1 MTTIITTPS
10 GEEIRIDGTK
20 VCRGSSPE
28 KCWQEDPEII
38 TAIIQSARRKGW
50 KIERSESLAEILR
63 KKEKAHGAI

>member
-20 VCRGSSPE
+20 VCRSFSPE

-38 TAIIQSARRKGW
+38 TAIIQGARRKGW
-50 KIERSESLAEILR
+50 KIERPESLVDILR
-63 KKEKAHGAI
+63 KREKAHEAV